1 MNTGNNNYVDF
12 VVTARKYKT
21 LLTRKYENRPVWS
34 KTNPGDIY
42 STLPGTVVNVA
53 VTIGDE
59 VEEGS
64 LLLVL
69 EAMKMLNRIASPV
82 SGTVKK
88 VLVNE
93 GEKIGKSHLMIVV
106 DVE

>member
-1 MNTGNNNYVDF
+1 MNPENNNYVDF

-21 LLTRKYENRPVWS
+21 LLTRKYINRPVWS
-34 KTNPGDIY
+34 KNNPGDIY

-53 VTIGDE
+53 VKAGDE
-59 VEEGS
+59 IEEGS

-69 EAMKMLNRIASPV
+69 EAMKMLNRIVSPA
-82 SGTVKK
+82 SGTVKEL
-88 VLVNE
+88 LVCE
-93 GEKIGKSHLMIVV
+93 GEKVGKNHLMIVI